1 MTGLTRAAAAQIIAG
16 YFNTTATH
24 VGGGYDTYTVR
35 DDRNRQWKLVSDSSI
50 RCQGRGTR
58 AAGRQYAVEFVSP
71 ICQYAD
77 SVSMRILKPY
87 RNWYAN
93 CVREA
98 RKSTTPVDC
107 TSTLIHLPTHR
118 KHCVILSTSW
128 LRKRICSTKPCRWM
142 WNGSITARKQIRDF
156 WRNSTTSARLPCRLW
171 KKCGTTGG
179 EADIFIMM
187 TAAIMRSIFIVSFQ
201 KER

>member
-50 RCQGRGTR
+50 RCQSRGTR
-58 AAGRQYAVEFVSP
+58 AAASTRWNLYP
-71 ICQYAD
+71 P

-87 RNWYAN
+87 RNWYVN

-142 WNGSITARKQIRDF
+142 WNGSITARKQTHDF
-156 WRNSTTSARLPCRLW
+156 L
-171 KKCGTTGG
+171 
-179 EADIFIMM
+179 
-187 TAAIMRSIFIVSFQ
+187 MR
-201 KER
+201 